1 VLLVIKQFARANIVI
16 FITMAV
22 LGLAGTLIVLKRMDL
37 GQLVLRWP
45 SRLVATAEEER
56 LNLHCAFTRPSVQF
70 SKGHTGLFS
79 GQVVRDPSS

>member
-1 VLLVIKQFARANIVI
+1 MLADDRVSDADTKI
-16 FITMAV
+16 F
-22 LGLAGTLIVLKRMDL
+22 REH
-37 GQLVLRWP
+37 WP

-56 LNLHCAFTRPSVQF
+56 MSFRCNSTGRLRQPAIAEQSRLRSTRPSVQF